1 MTTDYD
7 QLRLDEMA
15 SISETLA
22 GLTAAQWDAP
32 SLCDGWRVRDV
43 IGHMLVG
50 YTVPMDELGAVIQQY
65 GGDINLA
72 SKMASAE
79 YAGAHSPSEL
89 ASGYERLW
97 RERIRGGIAAMIPI
111 EDALVDH
118 VIHHS
123 DMCRPLGLPTGVSE
137 ERLAAVLQLAPVTGG
152 MIGCDARMA
161 GLRLHATDLDLVAGD
176 DGPEVAGSAEDLILA
191 VSGRPAGL
199 DRLEG
204 DGVATLVARV
214 KG

>member
-1 MTTDYD
+1 MPPVRSGCDHEGARMTKDYD

-22 GLTAAQWDAP
+22 GLTDAQWDAP

-50 YTVPMDELGAVIQQY
+50 YTLPMEEIGAVIEQY

-79 YAGAHSPSEL
+79 YAGGHSPQEL
-89 ASGYERLW
+89 AAGYERLW
-97 RERIRGGIAAMIPI
+97 QQRIRGGIASMIPQ
-111 EDALVDH
+111 EESLLDH

-123 DMCRPLGLPTGVSE
+123 DMCRPLGLATGVSE
-137 ERLAAVLQLAPVTGG
+137 ARLAAAVELAPSMGG
-152 MIGCDARMA
+152 LVGCDARMA
-161 GLRLHATDLDLVAGD
+161 GLRIRATDLDVVAG
-176 DGPEVAGSAEDLILA
+176 DGPEVAGAAEDLLLA
-191 VSGRPAGL
+191 
-199 DRLEG
+199 
-204 DGVATLVARV
+204 
-214 KG
+214 